1 MYFIWLKKY
10 SLVDFQDRLTIYPKL
25 AFPSLG
31 LQSATWKIL
40 DPPLKL
46 SVSPNIMFSRSLFP
60 SFSGDGFSH
69 RRAKSLKESKTR
81 LALSRDPL
89 SVTLSSLDL
98 SSKGRSPRSPLPNS
112 SLTRTMKWLERQP
125 SPGSLYSSTSS
136 LRDETNSAD
145 SVEETSAAEN
155 FAKSVG
161 HDSRVVCESAV
172 SIETGS
178 HVDEDACASSI
189 PPQHQQ
195 SRPIRIQQPMSRD
208 TSLLFRRRVAR
219 KGRGQHMSEPPPFS
233 ILRSPLSAAPK
244 LVVPSP
250 DDN

>member
-1 MYFIWLKKY
+1 
-10 SLVDFQDRLTIYPKL
+10 
-25 AFPSLG
+25 
-31 LQSATWKIL
+31 
-40 DPPLKL
+40 
-46 SVSPNIMFSRSLFP
+46 MFSRSFFS

-81 LALSRDPL
+81 LASSRDSL

-112 SLTRTMKWLERQP
+112 SLTRTMRWLERQP

-155 FAKSVG
+155 FAKSVD
-161 HDSRVVCESAV
+161 HDSGVVCESSV

-178 HVDEDACASSI
+178 HVDEDACASST
-189 PPQHQQ
+189 PQRQQ
-195 SRPIRIQQPMSRD
+195 SRPIRIQQPMPRD
-208 TSLLFRRRVAR
+208 SSLLFRRRVAR
-219 KGRGQHMSEPPPFS
+219 KGRGQHLSESPPS
-233 ILRSPLSAAPK
+233 SLLRSPLSAAPK
-244 LVVPSP
+244 LGGATS
-250 DDN
+250 

>member
-1 MYFIWLKKY
+1 
-10 SLVDFQDRLTIYPKL
+10 
-25 AFPSLG
+25 
-31 LQSATWKIL
+31 
-40 DPPLKL
+40 
-46 SVSPNIMFSRSLFP
+46 MFSRSFFS

-81 LALSRDPL
+81 LASSRDPL

-98 SSKGRSPRSPLPNS
+98 SSKGRSPRSSLPNS

-145 SVEETSAAEN
+145 LVEETSAAEN
-155 FAKSVG
+155 FAKSVS
-161 HDSRVVCESAV
+161 HDSGVVCESSV
-172 SIETGS
+172 SIETES
-178 HVDEDACASSI
+178 HLDEDACASST
-189 PPQHQQ
+189 PPLQYQQ

-208 TSLLFRRRVAR
+208 TSLMFRRRVAR
-219 KGRGQHMSEPPPFS
+219 KGRGQHMPDSPPS
-233 ILRSPLSAAPK
+233 SLLRSPLSAAPK
-244 LVVPSP
+244 LVAPPP